1 MSNGTIIAASTP
13 PGSGAICIIRISG
26 SESIRLTD
34 LFFKS
39 RSGIK
44 LSKSKPLK
52 LILGDFIVNNLLRNR
67 IADLSELSLVFI
79 QTAIST
85 VIILIAAEFIPK
97 VIFQIYSNFFIRIF
111 AVPAY
116 VFYIIEANVY
126 TINAINSCNIV
137 SVFCF
142 EVEATVYFS

>member
-1 MSNGTIIAASTP
+1 MMSNGTIIAASTP

-52 LILGDFIVNNLLRNR
+52 LILGDFIVDYET
-67 IADLSELSLVFI
+67 IDEV
-79 QTAIST
+79 
-85 VIILIAAEFIPK
+85 LI
-97 VIFQIYSNFFIRIF
+97 
-111 AVPAY
+111 
-116 VFYIIEANVY
+116 
-126 TINAINSCNIV
+126 
-137 SVFCF
+137 SVF
-142 EVEATVYFS
+142 

>member
-1 MSNGTIIAASTP
+1 MMSSGTIIAASTP

-52 LILGDFIVNNLLRNR
+52 LILGDFIVNNET
-67 IADLSELSLVFI
+67 IDEV
-79 QTAIST
+79 
-85 VIILIAAEFIPK
+85 LI
-97 VIFQIYSNFFIRIF
+97 
-111 AVPAY
+111 
-116 VFYIIEANVY
+116 
-126 TINAINSCNIV
+126 
-137 SVFCF
+137 SVFKNPNSYTG
-142 EVEATVYFS
+142 EDVVEISCHGSSYIKQKIIKHVKMKLQKIRKQ